1 MRSILLSEPSVCSK
15 GRVIRRSISSGEE
28 LLYWTWAVMPDDEML
43 GNDSSGRR
51 PRATMPTTTA
61 ERVII
66 RVVTGRLSEKPDSDM
81 ANPLFSA
88 VQQAVDDGNEH

>member
-1 MRSILLSEPSVCSK
+1 MFFH
-15 GRVIRRSISSGEE
+15 ISFKITLDYIHS
-28 LLYWTWAVMPDDEML
+28 A
-43 GNDSSGRR
+43 R
-51 PRATMPTTTA
+51 TMPTTTA

-88 VQQAVDDGNEH
+88 VQQAVDHGNEH